1 MSKHPAKSGWA
12 TTNESSM
19 KDAAKFGVG
28 RDLMPPSPYVKIEV
42 AGLWGMSFDL
52 GDIIYQ
58 VSDMS
63 NPANIFFGVERTPD
77 FKVGIGCGGTSRE
90 VRNLFNR
97 ERRANG
103 SNN

>member
-19 KDAAKFGVG
+19 KDAAKFGGG
-28 RDLMPPSPYVKIEV
+28 RDLTRPSPYVKIEG
-42 AGLWGMSFDL
+42 AGSWGMGFDL
-52 GDIIYQ
+52 GEIIYQ
-58 VSDMS
+58 VGHQLSS
-63 NPANIFFGVERTPD
+63 RIYFAVERTPD
-77 FKVGIGCGGTSRE
+77 FRVGLGCGGTSKE

-103 SNN
+103 SDN